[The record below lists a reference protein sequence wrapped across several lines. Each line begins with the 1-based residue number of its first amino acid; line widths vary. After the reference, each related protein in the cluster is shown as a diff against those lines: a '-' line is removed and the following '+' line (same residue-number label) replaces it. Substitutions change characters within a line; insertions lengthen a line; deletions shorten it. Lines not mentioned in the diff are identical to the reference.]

1 MGDNLNWK
9 SFENDPFYSQV
20 LTYWYDEWNS
30 ISEEVKNGMIGINI
44 VNIRVVLLDI
54 INEYELNQFESEN
67 NRKVYIKLIETL
79 ISKKYISIFREELFI
94 LKEKLEKKEKTA
106 VYVISKELSSL
117 ISKQSFA
124 LVLFDELF
132 SILEKKL
139 FQKID
144 RLKVKELTKEI
155 IVDLVTSGM
164 NIEDVKK
171 IVSEVFESYFIQE
184 EKIHIIYR
192 GIPGNLGTDEEKKDF
207 IDHLSI
213 QDRLDF
219 FRKKLLSDE
228 KDYIFIYPI
237 WGMITHPIKS
247 NDISIFGCQLYSPDV
262 EKMLGEDVHF
272 DETFD
277 TSPIEER
284 SKEIDPKDRYKYRSK
299 CNAKILVRATSLNS
313 AAKAAESKFLN
324 LLSLLN
330 LYFAQKYHEFFWD
343 GQYIGEKVGED
354 YSSFGTLFG
363 SRDDKQVRRNLSRN
377 DPKFLSDKKY
387 EDIKRVSQIIEELEK
402 RDLFYEA
409 NTILS
414 VIDIMSQAQWQNE
427 ENKLLNYWIA
437 VESLANIS
445 KKDEES
451 KFDFVKEIISNIYF
465 LWEQYRPLQDLF
477 RLTEIYSRGFYEKD
491 DTINIPND
499 FLESVGIYKARSEDS
514 VVSLVNFYN
523 QMEELKKYTSKESF
537 LDEIEDTINFY
548 KDNKEA
554 LKRLRE
560 KRSQVKLTVDYIYKC
575 RNQIVH
581 NGYVDKNLVPYLVN
595 FSEAYASS
603 LFNRI
608 LNVYSD
614 GNFNLQN
621 YFIKEIYDGHLLERK
636 LSNSIPYNLGLS
648 E

>member
-1 MGDNLNWK
+1 VGDNMDWQR
-9 SFENDPFYSQV
+9 FENDSFYSQV

-30 ISEEVKNGMIGINI
+30 ISKEVKNGMIGINI

-67 NRKVYIKLIETL
+67 NRKVYIKLIDTL
-79 ISKKYISIFREELFI
+79 ISKKYISFFREELLI

-117 ISKQSFA
+117 ISNQSFA
-124 LVLFDELF
+124 NILFDELF
-132 SILEKKL
+132 TILEKKL
-139 FQKID
+139 FQKKD

-171 IVSEVFESYFIQE
+171 LAPEVFESYFIDE
-184 EKIHIIYR
+184 GKIYITYK
-192 GIPGNLGTDEEKKDF
+192 GIPGDLDTDEEKKDY
-207 IDHLSI
+207 IDSLSI

-219 FRKKLLSDE
+219 FRKKLLSNE
-228 KDYIFIYPI
+228 NEYIFIYPI
-237 WGMITHPIKS
+237 WGMITFPKDS
-247 NDISIFGCQLYSPDV
+247 NDITIFGCQLYSPEV

-277 TSPIEER
+277 TSHIEER
-284 SKEIDPKDRYKYRSK
+284 NEEFDPKDRNKYRSR
-299 CNAKILVRATSLNS
+299 CNAKILVTATSLNS
-313 AAKAAESKFLN
+313 AKKLAEAKFLN
-324 LLSLLN
+324 LLNLLN
-330 LYFAQKYHEFFWD
+330 FYFAQEYHEFFWD
-343 GQYIGEKVGED
+343 GQYVGEKVDEEYG
-354 YSSFGTLFG
+354 SFGTLFG
-363 SRDDKQVRRNLSRN
+363 SRDDKQMRRNLSRSN
-377 DPKFLSDKKY
+377 PKFLSDKKY
-387 EDIKRVSQIIEELEK
+387 EDIKKVSQIIEELEK

-414 VIDIMSQAQWQNE
+414 VIDIMSQAKWQNDQD
-427 ENKLLNYWIA
+427 KLLNYWIA

-445 KKDEES
+445 KKDEKT
-451 KFDFVKEIISNIYF
+451 KFNFVKETISNMYF
-465 LWEQYRPLQDLF
+465 LWEQYRPLHNLF
-477 RLTEIYSRGFYEKD
+477 RLTDIYSQSLYERD
-491 DTINIPND
+491 ETVYIPTD
-499 FLESVGIYKARSEDS
+499 FLNSVGIYRSRSEDS
-514 VVSLVNFYN
+514 AVSLVNFYN
-523 QMEELKKYTSKESF
+523 RMEELKEYTTKESF
-537 LDEIEDTINFY
+537 LDEIEDTITFY

-560 KRSQVKLTVDYIYKC
+560 KRSEVQLTVDYIYKC

-595 FSEAYASS
+595 FSEAYANS

-608 LNVYSD
+608 VDVYSD
-614 GNFNLQN
+614 GQYNLQN
-621 YFIKEIYDGHLLERK
+621 YFIKEIYDGNLLERK
-636 LSNSIPYNLGLS
+636 LSNSIPYKLGF